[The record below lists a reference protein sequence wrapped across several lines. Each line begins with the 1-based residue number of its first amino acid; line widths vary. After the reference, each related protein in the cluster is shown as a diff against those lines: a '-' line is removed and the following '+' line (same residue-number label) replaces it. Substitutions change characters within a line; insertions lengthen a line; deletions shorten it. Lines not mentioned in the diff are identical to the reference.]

1 MRKPI
6 NRRGRIGQTTKN
18 ITLLVMIW
26 GYTWGSQHLP
36 INQTICGCRIYTIF
50 ITFDNY
56 IAFKKQMMK
65 FSISSLNKNLVED
78 SFFCTVRLN
87 RLVRY
92 SRRFEDTLLLQN
104 GENP

>member
-1 MRKPI
+1 
-6 NRRGRIGQTTKN
+6 
-18 ITLLVMIW
+18 
-26 GYTWGSQHLP
+26 
-36 INQTICGCRIYTIF
+36 
-50 ITFDNY
+50 
-56 IAFKKQMMK
+56 MK